1 MDDKEIIKILQF
13 LGDEIVGDMVALI
26 ELNGAIASG
35 RLIDSIASK
44 VTQNKEGVYQLN
56 FSYLKYGKWVDEG
69 RKPGKMPP
77 VNDIKEWCRWKGIP
91 QEAAWGIAK
100 NIAKYG
106 TIKREG
112 YKGIN
117 FTNTIYDDVKV
128 IKEIMGKEFSS
139 IFTKQLLKT
148 ENLDLL
154 KIKK

>member
-1 MDDKEIIKILQF
+1 MDDAAIIKILQF
-13 LGDEIVGDMVALI
+13 LGDEIVGDMRALI

-44 VTQNKEGVYQLN
+44 VTQSKDGVYQLN
-56 FSYLKYGKWVDEG
+56 FSYLKYGKYVDEG

-77 VNDIKEWCRWKGIP
+77 VDDIKEWCRWKGIP
-91 QEAAWGIAK
+91 EERAWGIAK

-117 FTNTIYDDVKV
+117 FTDTIKEDAKV
-128 IKEIMGKEFSS
+128 IKDIMGDKFSS